1 MSVFKRTYRPFT
13 GTPTTRAARFG
24 VLMRYS
30 LADVWSSRI
39 TNILFVV
46 CMVPTL
52 ISMATI
58 YIMNNDTVRMLLSAS
73 NGPGSA
79 PNIALNER
87 YFFVVLQGQ
96 CWLALVLT
104 AWIGPR
110 LISLDLSNNAL
121 PTILS
126 HPISRLEYVLAK
138 FTVLAGFLSMVTWV
152 PVLFLFGFQ
161 SFMSVQPWAGDH
173 LHIATGAFVGS
184 AIWIVL
190 LSLLALAVSS
200 WVRWRIVATAMVFAA
215 MFIPAGMAGVFNG
228 VMRTNWG
235 HLINIPFMMF
245 TLWRR
250 LLHASLPRYS
260 TQNDL
265 PTFAMLIALTGICV
279 ACAMALNARIR
290 AREVVRG

>member
-1 MSVFKRTYRPFT
+1 VSVFKRTYRPFT
-13 GTPTTRAARFG
+13 GTPTTRAVRFS

-39 TNILFVV
+39 TNVLFVV

-52 ISMATI
+52 ISTATI
-58 YIMNNDTVRMLLSAS
+58 YIMNNNAVRMLLAAS

-79 PNIALNER
+79 PSIAMNER
-87 YFFVVLQGQ
+87 YFFIVLEMQ

-121 PTILS
+121 PIILS
-126 HPISRLEYVLAK
+126 HPVSRVEYVLAK
-138 FTVLAGFLSMVTWV
+138 FTVLAGFLSAVTWA
-152 PVLFLFGFQ
+152 PVLFLFGLQ

-173 LHIATGAFVGS
+173 LHIASGAFVGS
-184 AIWIVL
+184 LIWIIL

-200 WVRWRIVATAMVFAA
+200 WVRWRIVATGMVFAA
-215 MFIPAGMAGVFNG
+215 VFVPAGMAGVFNL
-228 VMRTNWG
+228 VMRTYWG
-235 HLINIPFMMF
+235 HLIDIPFMMS
-245 TLWRR
+245 TLWLR
-250 LLHASLPRYS
+250 LLHASVPRFS
-260 TQNDL
+260 VENEI
-265 PTFAMLIALTGICV
+265 PTIAMLLALSGICV

>member
-1 MSVFKRTYRPFT
+1 VSVFKRTYRPFT
-13 GTPTTRAARFG
+13 GTPTSRAARFA

-39 TNILFVV
+39 TNVLFVG
-46 CMVPTL
+46 CMVPLL

-58 YIMNNDTVRMLLSAS
+58 YIVNNEMVRMLLSSS
-73 NGPGSA
+73 NTPGPS
-79 PNIALNER
+79 PNIVMNER
-87 YFFVVLQGQ
+87 YFFFALQGQ

-121 PTILS
+121 PIILS

-138 FTVLAGFLSMVTWV
+138 FSVLAAFLSAVTWV
-152 PVLFLFGFQ
+152 PILFLFGFQ
-161 SFMSVQPWAGDH
+161 SFMSAKPWAGEH
-173 LHIATGAFVGS
+173 LHIATGAFIGS
-184 AIWIVL
+184 AIWIIL

-215 MFIPAGMAGVFNG
+215 IFIPAGMANVFNQ
-228 VMRTNWG
+228 VMRTQWG
-235 HLINIPFMMF
+235 HLFDVPFMMF
-245 TLWRR
+245 TLWQR
-250 LLHASLPRYS
+250 LLHASLGRFGDS
-260 TQNDL
+260 TEI
-265 PTFAMLIALTGICV
+265 PTFAMLLALTCMCA